1 MERSI
6 GIEEA
11 RGRLGELADQVAES
25 GEAVVLCRRGVGRAM
40 LVDREDY
47 LRYKVARNAEARAEL
62 ELLLGK
68 VEAQVVAAGLDR
80 SLVTEAIDVARRL
93 D

>member
-1 MERSI
+1 MERSV

-11 RGRLGELADQVAES
+11 RGRLGELADEVAE
-25 GEAVVLCRRGVGRAM
+25 GGDAVILCRRGMARAM

-47 LRYKVARNAEARAEL
+47 LRYKVAMNAEARAEL
-62 ELLLGK
+62 ERLLGK
-68 VEAQVVAAGLDR
+68 IEAQVEAAGLDR
-80 SLVTEAIDVARRL
+80 GLVTEAVEAVRKL

>member
-1 MERSI
+1 MERSV

-25 GEAVVLCRRGVGRAM
+25 GEAVVLCRRGMARAM
-40 LVDREDY
+40 LIDREHY
-47 LRYKVARNAEARAEL
+47 LRYKVAMNAEARAEL
-62 ELLLGK
+62 ERLLGK
-68 VEAQVVAAGLDR
+68 IESQIAAAGLDR
-80 SLVTEAIDVARRL
+80 SLVTEAIEAARKL